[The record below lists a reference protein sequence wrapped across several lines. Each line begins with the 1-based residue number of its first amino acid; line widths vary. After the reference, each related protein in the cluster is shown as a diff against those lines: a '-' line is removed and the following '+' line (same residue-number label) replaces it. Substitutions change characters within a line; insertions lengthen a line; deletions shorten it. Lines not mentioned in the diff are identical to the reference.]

1 MANKEK
7 KPRKKMG
14 NKLFAG
20 IWGTVLALLLAVI
33 TVANV
38 LLMQYS
44 TLITR
49 SMGHE
54 TIATVN
60 LDTSGKSDYFKSS
73 FASDEELLAY
83 ETQLS
88 QELEA
93 EGLVLVKNE
102 NAALPLAKGA
112 KVSIFGQASTQFRYG
127 GGGSGAIDETY
138 VQSLKD
144 AFMQEGFEVNDA
156 LWKMYQNSGLKI
168 PKEVAPKD
176 FSAEVTKSLENF
188 GDAAIFVFSRPAHE
202 ATDLSE
208 KEVALTK
215 AEREVLSYVN
225 DHFDNVIVLLNIA
238 NAVELGWLNEYEHI
252 RGAIWVGYPGQQG
265 MISIP
270 RAVNGTVN
278 PSGRL
283 VDTYAY
289 SAESSA
295 AFQNFG
301 YGRVENGY
309 NAVGAKNTYVVYAE
323 GIYVGY
329 RYYETRYEDTVLG
342 QGNAD
347 SKKGSSTKKG
357 WSYGKEVLYPFGYG
371 LSYTTFETSDFDFRQ
386 DGDNFIASVT
396 VKNTGDVSGKQVV
409 QLYFQSPYTDYD
421 KQNLVEKAAVELCGF
436 A

>member
-156 LWKMYQNSGLKI
+156 LWW
-168 PKEVAPKD
+168 
-176 FSAEVTKSLENF
+176 FSSSLS
-188 GDAAIFVFSRPAHE
+188 VRP
-202 ATDLSE
+202 
-208 KEVALTK
+208 
-215 AEREVLSYVN
+215 
-225 DHFDNVIVLLNIA
+225 
-238 NAVELGWLNEYEHI
+238 
-252 RGAIWVGYPGQQG
+252 
-265 MISIP
+265 SIH
-270 RAVNGTVN
+270 
-278 PSGRL
+278 
-283 VDTYAY
+283 
-289 SAESSA
+289 
-295 AFQNFG
+295 
-301 YGRVENGY
+301 
-309 NAVGAKNTYVVYAE
+309 
-323 GIYVGY
+323 
-329 RYYETRYEDTVLG
+329 
-342 QGNAD
+342 
-347 SKKGSSTKKG
+347 
-357 WSYGKEVLYPFGYG
+357 
-371 LSYTTFETSDFDFRQ
+371 
-386 DGDNFIASVT
+386 
-396 VKNTGDVSGKQVV
+396 
-409 QLYFQSPYTDYD
+409 
-421 KQNLVEKAAVELCGF
+421 
-436 A
+436 